1 MSVNRNLSV
10 MSSVTGFLGF
20 EDDNDFELVKKV
32 RDDIMTMMEKSG
44 LTCCDGP
51 LGFRQAESPLA
62 R

>member
-1 MSVNRNLSV
+1 